1 MFSEK
6 MEKAF
11 ELMEQ
16 AIQLLKQSLDTSFL
30 DAYIENGDNLLD
42 DFQVRVLDG
51 KPDEETILKLKELY
65 KEFRQID
72 LEPEEFRRLTQLVL
86 LKGNKDEPV
95 QANHQLTPDS
105 IGFLF
110 VYLMEQFF
118 SKTDNLQILD
128 ISSGMGNLLLT
139 VLLNLKLSKKQ
150 VIGYGVDVDDTLLSV
165 ASVNSGLTGM
175 DVQLFHQDGLQEL
188 LIDPVDAAISD
199 LPIGFYPNDDK
210 AAGFTVAAPEGHT
223 YAHHLLM
230 EQAMKY
236 VKPDGFGLFLAPS
249 NIFETEQSEQLKK
262 WIQENVFLQGVIQL
276 PDAMFQTEHSRKSIL
291 IIQNKGENSSQVKE
305 VLLAKLASLKE
316 PEKVTQF
323 FQQFEAW
330 KSSNLK

>member
-16 AIQLLKQSLDTSFL
+16 AIQLLKKSLDTSYL

-42 DFQVRVLDG
+42 DFQIRVLDG
-51 KPDEETILKLKELY
+51 KPDEETILKLKEIY
-65 KEFRQID
+65 KELQQID
-72 LEPEEFRRLTQLVL
+72 LEPEEFRRLTQLLL
-86 LKGNKDEPV
+86 LKGNKEEPV

-118 SKTDNLQILD
+118 SQTSQLQILD

-139 VLLNLKLSKKQ
+139 VLLNLKLSKKA
-150 VIGYGVDVDDTLLSV
+150 VIGYGVDVDDTLLSI
-165 ASVNSGLTGM
+165 ASVNSGLTSVDM
-175 DVQLFHQDGLQEL
+175 KLYHQDGLQEL

-199 LPIGFYPNDDK
+199 LPIGYYPNDEK

-236 VKPDGFGLFLAPS
+236 VKPDGFGLFLVPA
-249 NIFETEQSEQLKK
+249 NIFETEQSDNLKK

-291 IIQNKGENSSQVKE
+291 IIQNKGENSAQVKE